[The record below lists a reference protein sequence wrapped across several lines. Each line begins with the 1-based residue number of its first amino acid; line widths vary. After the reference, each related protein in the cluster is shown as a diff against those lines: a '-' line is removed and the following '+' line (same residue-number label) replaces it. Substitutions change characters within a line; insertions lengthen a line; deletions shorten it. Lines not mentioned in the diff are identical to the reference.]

1 MAVLMVRHPFDAIN
15 SLRRHYGCAPPTS
28 YLLWL
33 RYMLD
38 AENASRHLP
47 RAVVTYDGLLADWSS
62 TTSRLQLEL
71 GVSWPRH
78 GPLIDLAIAQFPRE
92 HSGRYETDQAE
103 LPPGAKDWLLEAYH
117 ALAQLSLDPSRAE
130 SLIRLDHIRAE
141 LNRAFAIFGPLL
153 PDPEVDR
160 AHWRQRGR
168 PNKEEPE
175 NTDEDDR
182 RFYLALRNSELFDS
196 QWYLQAYADV
206 RDSNADPLL
215 HYLQYGASEAR
226 DPNQLFDTDWYLEQN
241 LDVKEIGL
249 NPLAHYLLYGAA
261 EGRDPSPLFD
271 TDWYNQQYPDVAAT
285 GLNPLAHYLTYG
297 RAQGRQPK
305 QPV

>member
-1 MAVLMVRHPFDAIN
+1 
-15 SLRRHYGCAPPTS
+15 
-28 YLLWL
+28 
-33 RYMLD
+33 MLD
-38 AENASRHLP
+38 AENASRDLP

-62 TTSRLQLEL
+62 TVSRLQLEL

-78 GPLIDLAIAQFPRE
+78 GPLVDLEIAQFLKE
-92 HSGRYETDQAE
+92 HSRRYETDRAE
-103 LPPGAKDWLLEAYH
+103 LPAQAKDWLLEAYH
-117 ALAQLSLDPSRAE
+117 ALSQLSLDPSRTE

-160 AHWRQRGR
+160 VHWRQRDQPSERGS
-168 PNKEEPE
+168 ET
-175 NTDEDDR
+175 TDADDR
-182 RFYLALRNSELFDS
+182 RFYSALRDSELFEW

-271 TDWYNQQYPDVAAT
+271 TDWYIQQYPDVAAT
-285 GLNPLAHYLTYG
+285 GLNPLAHYLKHG

-305 QPV
+305 PPI